1 MINVGYTRIEEIIH
15 KIKENYGLDIDISSA
30 KEFVWDVIGY
40 TFNESMLVDRFSE
53 IEIMDYNGMLP
64 EDLYN
69 PTNMMIREKK
79 SKYPLTE
86 TTDSFTYAGN
96 TVSRPDAFQST
107 PLLNYS
113 ENNITPGSLDANT
126 PIVITY
132 GENVVYPNGSVDSTI
147 YGAILPVGGNTDRY
161 TFKVNGDLLRCG
173 IKNTVLEISYQ
184 AFPMYDDYTPKIP
197 NDANVIRMCVDY
209 IAFKVATKLWFK
221 DELSREKKDWIETQY
236 YHSAA
241 SAITKSNTPGMARME
256 QIKNRV
262 ISLIPRVNEFNS
274 GFQNLDQQD
283 TLRV

>member
-1 MINVGYTRIEEIIH
+1 
-15 KIKENYGLDIDISSA
+15 
-30 KEFVWDVIGY
+30 
-40 TFNESMLVDRFSE
+40 
-53 IEIMDYNGMLP
+53 
-64 EDLYN
+64 
-69 PTNMMIREKK
+69 
-79 SKYPLTE
+79 
-86 TTDSFTYAGN
+86 
-96 TVSRPDAFQST
+96 
-107 PLLNYS
+107 
-113 ENNITPGSLDANT
+113 
-126 PIVITY
+126 
-132 GENVVYPNGSVDSTI
+132 
-147 YGAILPVGGNTDRY
+147 
-161 TFKVNGDLLRCG
+161 
-173 IKNTVLEISYQ
+173 
-184 AFPMYDDYTPKIP
+184 MYDDYTPKIP